1 MGMCLSTARIT
12 SINEEQL
19 PIDMSE
25 EAIDEEAIDEE
36 VLPDTILESIDEINS
51 SIDII
56 STN

>member
-1 MGMCLSTARIT
+1 MCLSTARIT

-19 PIDMSE
+19 PIDMME